1 MWADAGE
8 CGVAYLDGA
17 LSLYGGLSMG
27 IAVVQREAIEVDVL
41 RSEPQISSLI
51 VKTVSSRDI
60 KFLEV
65 YKLWV
70 EK

>member
-1 MWADAGE
+1 
-8 CGVAYLDGA
+8 
-17 LSLYGGLSMG
+17 MG